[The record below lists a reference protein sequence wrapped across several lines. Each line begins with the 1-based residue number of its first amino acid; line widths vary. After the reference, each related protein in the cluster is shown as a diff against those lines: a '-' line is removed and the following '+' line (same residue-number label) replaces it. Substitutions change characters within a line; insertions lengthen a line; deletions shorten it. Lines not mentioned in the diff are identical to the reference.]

1 MSHPERSGEEMD
13 QTDSKMLE
21 RLRNPEVNLI
31 YHEDNLLAIDSP
43 ETRFFEEWERL
54 EQAIIREK
62 EVRYF
67 SQQLYARF
75 TYHQQ
80 WFPRLGEIE
89 EFRLCESR
97 PHQNYL
103 CEGLRALSFLFADET
118 YDTIKFRRV
127 EDFPQLKEYPKDSFR
142 LGESAC
148 SFRDWRQGFLLGQ
161 VRFGE
166 ITANHPAV
174 KQTLAKYSSDMDFVE
189 RFMKEVRHGAR
200 PMLAMLRRFAKD
212 WDIFLL
218 PLRFFTHEAAL
229 DFITDQYGYPSGDMK
244 RFRTVFLKGG
254 NQKQSRGLKLTSAK
268 PSIIDKWNEN
278 GIRLNAPAA
287 ALHGYD
293 ARLLQ
298 KNLGDRYKRKIS
310 V

>member
-13 QTDSKMLE
+13 QTGSEMLK
-21 RLRNPEVNLI
+21 RLQNPEVSLI
-31 YHEDNLLAIDSP
+31 YHEDKLLAIDSP

-54 EQAIIREK
+54 EQAIIPEK
-62 EVRYF
+62 AVRYF
-67 SQQLYARF
+67 SQQVYARL
-75 TYHQQ
+75 TYHLQ

-89 EFRLCESR
+89 DFRLCESR
-97 PHQNYL
+97 PHQNYH

-127 EDFPQLKEYPKDSFR
+127 EEFPQLKEYPKDSFR

-148 SFRDWRQGFLLGQ
+148 CFRDWRQGFLLGQ

-166 ITANHPAV
+166 ITADHPAV
-174 KQTLAKYSSDMDFVE
+174 KQTLFKYSSDTDFIE
-189 RFMKEVRHGAR
+189 RLTKDVRHGPR
-200 PMLAMLRRFAKD
+200 SMLTMLRRFAKD

-229 DFITDQYGYPSGDMK
+229 DFIADQYGYRGRDLK
-244 RFRTVFLKGG
+244 RFRIVFLKGG
-254 NQKQSRGLKLTSAK
+254 DQKQSRGLKLTSAK
-268 PSIIDKWNEN
+268 PSIVDKWNEN

-287 ALHGYD
+287 AHHGYD
-293 ARLLQ
+293 ARLLK
-298 KNLGDRYKRKIS
+298 KNLADRYKRKIS
-310 V
+310 I